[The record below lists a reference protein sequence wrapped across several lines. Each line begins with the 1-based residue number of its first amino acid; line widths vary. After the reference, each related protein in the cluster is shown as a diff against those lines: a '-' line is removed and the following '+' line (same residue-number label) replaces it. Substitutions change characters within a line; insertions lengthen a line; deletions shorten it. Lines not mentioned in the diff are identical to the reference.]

1 MKFKVKKDLVFYLI
15 NILIIFFLF
24 FYIFLYLTNKSFSD
38 LFSLCIFLL
47 LGLLFLPIFFYSYY
61 LLDEE
66 SLNIRFGFKKM
77 IIPYKDILGFEK
89 VNRSIASISMSK
101 DRIEI
106 KYRNNNS
113 DETHV
118 DISPV
123 DRDLFLNML
132 RKELE

>member
-24 FYIFLYLTNKSFSD
+24 FYIFLYLTNKSFND

-89 VNRSIASISMSK
+89 VNRSIASIAMSK

-106 KYRNNNS
+106 KYRYNNS

-123 DRDLFLNML
+123 DRDLFLSML

>member
-15 NILIIFFLF
+15 NILIISFLF
-24 FYIFLYLTNKSFSD
+24 FYIFLYLTNKNFSD

-113 DETHV
+113 NETHV

-132 RKELE
+132 RKKLE